1 MIVIEYLIIAI
12 FLCALI
18 GTAGL
23 IMSRYTASSA
33 RDKEARDALAKALQ
47 SKSRQRI
54 EDTVIL
60 YGDNIPKEI
69 KEAVKVRVDELLIEE
84 DDERLERKINE
95 LQKNQRDYGSASGV
109 GREASRG
116 LQ

>member
-1 MIVIEYLIIAI
+1 MIVIEYLIIAM

-23 IMSRYTASSA
+23 IASKYSASSA
-33 RDKEARDALAKALQ
+33 REKEARDALAKALQ

-60 YGDNIPKEI
+60 YGDQIPDKI
-69 KEAVKVRVDELLIEE
+69 KDAVKVRIDELLIEE

-95 LQKNQRDYGSASGV
+95 L
-109 GREASRG
+109 
-116 LQ
+116 